1 MNIARQSSALA
12 NASANKI
19 LIPVL
24 ESGAGRRLGR
34 RLALV
39 DYDGRRTGEHHQLV
53 TMYTV
58 DGKTARITVGK
69 PEWKTWWRN
78 FSEPH
83 PLRLRLAGHDHDTAA
98 QVVRE
103 EDRVF
108 VIAQLDIE
116 PSRAP
121 RPRRP

>member
-1 MNIARQSSALA
+1 MRVARQSSALA

-19 LIPVL
+19 LIPIL

-34 RLALV
+34 RLAV
-39 DYDGRRTGEHHQLV
+39 IDYEGRRTGEHHQLV

-58 DGKTARITVGK
+58 DAGTVRITVGK

-83 PLRLRLAGHDHDTAA
+83 PLRLRLAGHAHDATAR
-98 QVVRE
+98 VVRE
-103 EDRVF
+103 NNGIF
-108 VIAQLDIE
+108 VVAQLDLE
-116 PSRAP
+116 PS
-121 RPRRP
+121 